1 MRFVVLLC
9 ESRGLSISCIVHD
22 NSLLIHIQFLE
33 GMSQKIV
40 KGIEEAQSDLSK
52 EKQKKDEE
60 VRVPSL
66 PVPLLSSSLSPCSK
80 GSCTVFQWWA
90 LFGVGLPLPP
100 PPHQKEDHLT
110 LHKVQ

>member
-1 MRFVVLLC
+1 
-9 ESRGLSISCIVHD
+9 
-22 NSLLIHIQFLE
+22 
-33 GMSQKIV
+33 MSQKIM
-40 KGIEEAQSDLSK
+40 KGIEEAQIDLSK

-60 VRVPSL
+60 VSVPSSED
-66 PVPLLSSSLSPCSK
+66 VTCATVVLLSMYSK

-100 PPHQKEDHLT
+100 PPHQKEDHST